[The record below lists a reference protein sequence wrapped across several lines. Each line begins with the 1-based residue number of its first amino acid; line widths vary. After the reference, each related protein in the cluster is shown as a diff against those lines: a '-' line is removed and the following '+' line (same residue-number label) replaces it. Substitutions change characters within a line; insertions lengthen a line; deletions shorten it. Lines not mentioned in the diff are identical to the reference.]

1 MSAVEQLMQLD
12 IIHVL
17 FGIIVIAVA
26 CKFIWEIIDFWISK
40 SGLEFKGRR
49 VRKEDQRLLYALDE
63 RVTSL
68 EKYSKEAVTN
78 ANVVDKELQSEFAA
92 LKTVINQMASK
103 IDDIYKSG
111 LDNEAA
117 MLELLYDTISQRCH
131 HYLDIGYI
139 PEDEHDQFVSLLDR
153 YKGLG
158 GNHGLEKKVNY
169 CINNLP
175 IKSVGISQDE
185 QS

>member
-1 MSAVEQLMQLD
+1 MSAVEELMRLD
-12 IIHVL
+12 VVHIFL
-17 FGIIVIAVA
+17 GIIVIAVA
-26 CKFIWEIIDFWISK
+26 FKFIWEIIDFWISK
-40 SGLEFKGRR
+40 SGIELKWRR
-49 VRKEDQRLLYALDE
+49 EQKEDKVLLHTLE
-63 RVTSL
+63 GRVSNL
-68 EKYSKEAVTN
+68 EQYSKEAVNN

-92 LKTVINQMASK
+92 LKAVINQMASK

-111 LDNEAA
+111 IDNEAA

-185 QS
+185 

>member
-1 MSAVEQLMQLD
+1 MSAVEELMRLD
-12 IIHVL
+12 VVHIFI
-17 FGIIVIAVA
+17 GIIVIAVA
-26 CKFIWEIIDFWISK
+26 FKFIWEIIDFWISK
-40 SGLEFKGRR
+40 SGIELKWRR
-49 VRKEDQRLLYALDE
+49 EQKEDKALLHTLEE
-63 RVTSL
+63 RVSNL
-68 EKYSKEAVTN
+68 EQYSKEAVNN

-92 LKTVINQMASK
+92 LKEVINQMASK

-111 LDNEAA
+111 IDNEAA

-175 IKSVGISQDE
+175 IKSAGISQDE
-185 QS
+185 

>member
-1 MSAVEQLMQLD
+1 MSAVEELMRLD
-12 IIHVL
+12 VVHIFL
-17 FGIIVIAVA
+17 GIIVIAVA
-26 CKFIWEIIDFWISK
+26 FKFIWEIIDFWISK
-40 SGLEFKGRR
+40 SGIELKWRR
-49 VRKEDQRLLYALDE
+49 EQKEDKTLLHALEE
-63 RVTSL
+63 RVSNL
-68 EKYSKEAVTN
+68 EQYSKEAVNN

-111 LDNEAA
+111 IDNEAA

-185 QS
+185 